1 MSSLDSALVRAADG
15 DPPSPFSFRRFA
27 LALGAFFALPPVLL
41 AAFVIAVDPYYVFGS
56 PSWAGIN
63 TVRPLYEP
71 NLLVAKP
78 YQVRRIRP
86 AAVALGSSRAE
97 VGLDPSHPGWADS
110 RAFNFGL
117 PASTSYEVMR
127 AFLLAQAVGAPLKQA
142 VVGLDFF
149 GFNIFFTR
157 SEEQELATQFAG
169 SGAAGFANFLATELA
184 KRPRGEDAA
193 AQAELATPKLPEP
206 QRGNGGAQFVEDPP
220 EAETWNEALYLA
232 VNPDVAAAVV
242 RKDFTSG
249 REHYLLAGRAEGRSG
264 GMIPSNWNET
274 QYLAVNPDVAAE
286 VRRGTFFNG
295 YHHYLVAGRAEGRA
309 DGMPPREWNEAL
321 YLRLNP
327 DVQNEIARGTFANGY
342 HHYLAAGRTEGRESG
357 MAPSTWN
364 EERYLVIHPDV
375 AAEVRRGTFL
385 NGYHHYLAAG
395 RAEGRTDGTPPP
407 EWNEAL
413 YLRINPDV
421 EREVARGTFQ
431 NGYHHY
437 LAAGR
442 SESRKGG
449 MIPREWDEA
458 GYLQVNPDVAERI
471 KQGAFLSGY
480 HHYLTYGGLE
490 RRLGGNQPSD
500 WNEAGYLAAN
510 PEVRSWI
517 ALGAFRTG
525 YLHYLVVG
533 RRQGLLGGFPP
544 ADFTESLRLRWPRL
558 NKTLSQL
565 EDMFRLVFSRS
576 VLNDSI
582 ATLRRQSEPAAFT
595 ETGMRL
601 FSGQDEALRKLGG
614 VGRVLRTRLG
624 GGGWGPSLTVPKLM
638 YCFTNTDT
646 GMTMFDPFR
655 FMLRRAYAEGTDLR
669 LFVTPLHAVNRT
681 LLRALGIGERY
692 EFWLKELVRINDD
705 EAARAGKQPL
715 PLWDFSDANTI
726 TREPIPRAGDASPM
740 RWYWEYSH
748 YRKETGD
755 LILDRIFGYVDPS
768 RQLPHDFGVRLT
780 AANIDAHLAA
790 SKSRLADWAKAD
802 PELASQIVAA
812 DRRPNSQSRQAEASC
827 H

>member
-15 DPPSPFSFRRFA
+15 DPPNPFSFRRFA
-27 LALGAFFALPPVLL
+27 LALGAFIALPPILL

-63 TVRPLYEP
+63 AVRPLYEP
-71 NLLVAKP
+71 NLLSAKP

-86 AAVALGSSRAE
+86 EAVALGSSRAE
-97 VGLDPSHPGWADS
+97 VGLDPGHPGWGDA
-110 RAFNFGL
+110 RTFNFGL

-127 AFLLAQAVGAPLKQA
+127 AFLHAQAAGGPLKQA

-149 GFNIFFTR
+149 AFNIFFPR
-157 SEEQELATQFAG
+157 SEEQEQEAQFAG
-169 SGAAGFANFLATELA
+169 RGAAMFADFLAAELA
-184 KRPRGEDAA
+184 KRPHGEDAA
-193 AQAELATPKLPEP
+193 VQSELAAPKLSEP
-206 QRGNGGAQFVEDPP
+206 QGGNAGARFVEEP

-232 VNPDVAAAVV
+232 VNPDVAAAIA
-242 RKDFTSG
+242 RKEFASG
-249 REHYLLAGRAEGRSG
+249 RDHYERAGRAEGRAG
-264 GMIPSNWNET
+264 AMVPNNWNET
-274 QYLAVNPDVAAE
+274 QYLAIHPDVAAE

-295 YHHYLVAGRAEGRA
+295 YHHYLVAGKAEGRA
-309 DGMPPREWNEAL
+309 DGTPPPEWNEAL

-342 HHYLAAGRTEGRESG
+342 HHYLTAGRAEGRESG
-357 MAPSTWN
+357 MAPSAWN
-364 EERYLVIHPDV
+364 EERYLEIHPDV

-385 NGYHHYLAAG
+385 NGYHHYLVAG

-421 EREVARGTFQ
+421 ESEVARGTFR

-442 SESRKGG
+442 NENRKGG

-458 GYLQVNPDVAERI
+458 GYLQVNPDVARRVE
-471 KQGAFLSGY
+471 QGAFLSGY
-480 HHYLTYGGLE
+480 HHYLSYGGLE
-490 RRLGGNQPSD
+490 RRLGGYQPSD

-544 ADFTESLRLRWPRL
+544 TDLTESLRLRWPRW

-565 EDMFRLVFSRS
+565 EGTFRQVFSRS
-576 VLNDSI
+576 VLDDSI

-595 ETGMRL
+595 ETGVRL

-614 VGRVLRTRLG
+614 VGRVIRTRLG
-624 GGGWGPSLTVPKLM
+624 GGGWGPVLWVPKLM

-655 FMLRRAYAEGTDLR
+655 FMLRQAYAEGTDLR

-692 EFWLKELVRINDD
+692 EFWLKELVRINDE

-726 TREPIPRAGDASPM
+726 TREPIPAFTDPTPM
-740 RWYWEYSH
+740 RRYWEHSH
-748 YRKETGD
+748 YRKATGD
-755 LILDRIFGYVDPS
+755 LILDRIFGYSDPD
-768 RQLPHDFGVRLT
+768 RPLPTDFGVRLT
-780 AANIDAHLAA
+780 AANVDAHIARSNAGLDAWAA
-790 SKSRLADWAKAD
+790 ANS
-802 PELASQIVAA
+802 ELTAPIVTAA
-812 DRRPNSQSRQAEASC
+812 RTLTTRSRQHEATC
-827 H
+827 W